1 MYTVDKYINY
11 TLALTNSLVIKLLDI
26 GIQINKD
33 LYIKY
38 GISTPSDKRMWRYF
52 LNLAGLPHETNSEVI
67 IHVVE
72 LNEDHVLT
80 RELLATYIDTRIE
93 LLKFGQSY
101 DELLVRYPDD
111 EQFIKGALLPVDI
124 DYAIAA
130 KDGTLLNYDNGYV
143 ENQELGLVRG
153 IGKYTTNYLARWHV
167 REYTLTDELYL
178 AGMLGTLYGSLPNYI
193 MNHRLESI
201 YSNEAHSFHLEH
213 FFRSHLDIWD
223 DLSIVNDKT
232 KWWLYNNLRYLIK
245 HVGKN
250 STLKSIIDN
259 IFTANGVGI
268 GRLALSTEDPEIVE
282 DIDNVLKSIYKAGDS
297 IVLSEGL
304 NPQYILDDNNIQS
317 TQTVITNQMRNLST
331 LETDLL
337 KDRAD
342 TYSEVFFNEINKVDN
357 ITQQTKIFDINTVKL
372 FSMYGV
378 DLMQVVIENWIHQ
391 AFELEYDRNQYFID
405 PNTKLQYT
413 LSPKQGVLYLLKV
426 LLATTGED
434 DIELNSFHCY
444 HLLNNG
450 ISKDVLNNALLS
462 RTDMKETI
470 DVIMPFIPPPTSIV
484 SPGEFLLYM
493 DKVVKLYRTMWLLD
507 SNTENLSYSSDMKV
521 VSDRI
526 NRRTVIEISEE
537 AMFDSG
543 ADQTNGNNGWGNGD
557 QDAPG
562 NSGDHNN
569 AENSADASVT
579 INQLLENEGITLN
592 ITENYD
598 KHNTIREL
606 ILLFTG
612 IEIDMYEEITRYTE
626 KFINIFNKL
635 TSYTTQILTS
645 SEDIKHLDSMYTNI
659 SVNNLTEGYITV
671 AEATNYPLE
680 QDMTWIQA
688 DGNDF
693 LDRLDGFNSFNAVA
707 MVNDGRNIMGL
718 VSNYN
723 QQKELLGY
731 SSRPLVSVEVLRDVI
746 PFYAPRLDADAND
759 FNVYGNELLTYN
771 TNDLRGVRDITPN
784 EAVAYT
790 EDNTTDKASGV
801 TSEPNVT
808 VEIGI

>member
-1 MYTVDKYINY
+1 MYTVDKYIND

-33 LYIKY
+33 MYIKY

-52 LNLAGLPHETNSEVI
+52 LNLSGIPHETNEEVI

-72 LNEDHVLT
+72 LNEEHILT
-80 RELLATYIDTRIE
+80 KELLDTNEDTRTE

-101 DELLVRYPDD
+101 NELLLKYPGD
-111 EQFIKGALLPVDI
+111 EQFIKGTMLPVDI
-124 DYAIAA
+124 DVAIAA
-130 KDGTLLNYDNGYV
+130 VDGTLLNYDNGYV
-143 ENQELGLVRG
+143 EHQELGIVRS
-153 IGKYTTNYLARWHV
+153 IEKHTINYLARWHV

-178 AGMLGTLYGSLPNYI
+178 AGMLGTMYGSLPNFI
-193 MNHRLESI
+193 MNHRLENI

-223 DLSIVNDKT
+223 DLSVLNDKT

-268 GRLALSTEDPEIVE
+268 GRLALSTEDPEI
-282 DIDNVLKSIYKAGDS
+282 IDDMTNLSKSLYKAGDS
-297 IVLSEGL
+297 VVLSEGL

-317 TQTVITNQMRNLST
+317 TETVITNQLQNLST
-331 LETDLL
+331 IETDIL

-342 TYSEVFFNEINKVDN
+342 DYAKIIFNEINKVDN

-405 PNTKLQYT
+405 PNTKQQYT
-413 LSPKQGVLYLLKV
+413 LSPKQGMLYLLKV
-426 LLATTGED
+426 LQETTGEAEKEIHSFNCYNLINTG
-434 DIELNSFHCY
+434 IEKYTLGNT
-444 HLLNNG
+444 
-450 ISKDVLNNALLS
+450 LLS
-462 RTDMKETI
+462 RRDMDATI
-470 DVIMPFIPPPTSIV
+470 DVIYPFIPPPTNIISTESFV
-484 SPGEFLLYM
+484 LYM

-507 SNTENLSYSSDMKV
+507 SNTENLSFSSDMKII
-521 VSDRI
+521 SDRI
-526 NRRTVIEISEE
+526 NRRTTIDVSK
-537 AMFDSG
+537 
-543 ADQTNGNNGWGNGD
+543 NGS
-557 QDAPG
+557 P
-562 NSGDHNN
+562 
-569 AENSADASVT
+569 VT
-579 INQLLENEGITLN
+579 IDELLADEGISLN
-592 ITENYD
+592 ITDNYNN
-598 KHNTIREL
+598 HNTIAEL
-606 ILLFTG
+606 IMLFTG

-626 KFINIFNKL
+626 KFITIFNKL

-659 SVNNLTEGYITV
+659 SVNNLTEGYATV
-671 AEATNYPLE
+671 AAAKNTPLE
-680 QDMTWIQA
+680 QEITWIQA
-688 DGNDF
+688 DANDF
-693 LDRLDGFNSFNAVA
+693 MDRLDGFNFFNSIY
-707 MVNDGRNIMGL
+707 MINDSNTLRGQVSHYSQL
-718 VSNYN
+718 V
-723 QQKELLGY
+723 ELLGY
-731 SSRPLVSVEVLRDVI
+731 PSRPLVSVEVLRDII
-746 PFYAPRLDADAND
+746 PYYTPTLDGDAND
-759 FNVYGNELLTYN
+759 FIVYDNELLTYN
-771 TNDLRGVRDITPN
+771 VNDLRGVDDITPN
-784 EAVAYT
+784 VAVAYT
-790 EDNTTDKASGV
+790 GDNTTDQASGE